1 MPVRLP
7 ASVLAGLT
15 VLGPAA
21 AGSGPATSAPPR
33 VELGFQKYTL
43 PNGLE
48 VILREDHRLPIVAVN
63 LWYHVGPANETAGRT
78 GFAHLFEHMM
88 FQGSGHVG
96 DDQHFKLLEGAG
108 ASMINGTTDFDRT
121 NYMEDIPANQLEL
134 ALWLE
139 SDRMGFLLDR
149 LDQAKLSNQQDV
161 VRNERR
167 QSVENQAYGLVEE
180 ELFHRL
186 FPGGHPYYA
195 SVIGSH
201 ADIQAAKLEDV
212 KDFFRRY
219 YAPNNASLAIVGD
232 IDVART
238 KALVEKY
245 FGSIPRGPAV
255 PPVEAKTPPITS
267 ERRAVV
273 PDKVELPRVY
283 LAWIT
288 PSIFQPGDAEAD
300 LTARILGGSKAS
312 RLYRS
317 LVFDKKIAQTVTANQ
332 QNLALGSVF
341 QITATAK
348 PGHTAEELEKA
359 IDAELSAFAAGG
371 PTPEEVAAAQN
382 AIYSSVVLSLENYGS
397 FAGVANRL
405 NLYNHFLHDP
415 GYLNRDLARYAAV
428 TPASLK
434 AFAEAQLRPAHR
446 VVVHG
451 VPGEKAL
458 PPNPPASSAP
468 TAAEAA
474 ASPAPSKEPWRN
486 DAPRPGPTAQATLPA
501 ARSFR
506 LPNGLTVY
514 WIESHALP
522 IVAGQ
527 LVVRSGSAADPAG
540 QPGLAAFTAAML
552 DEGTRTRDALAI
564 ASQLEGLGA
573 NLTTGSTFDGSYVTF
588 DVLKPNA
595 EQALAIVSDVA
606 LGPTFPEKDV
616 ERVRGDRLTTLL
628 QQRDSPFQIAF
639 RVMYPALYGPDHPY
653 GHTPLGTEEALKK
666 ITRDDIAAFYRSSYA
681 PANAALVLAG
691 DLTEAEARR
700 LATQAFGGWSGQT
713 APTPAPPAPTSIP
726 ERVVL
731 VDMAGAPQ
739 TAIGIV
745 QLGVKRSDPDFER
758 LNVMNTILGGLFSSR
773 VNLNLREKHGYTYGA
788 FSSLVET
795 RGVGPLFVG
804 SAVRADVTGASVR
817 EMLNEAQGMTRAEVT
832 PDELALAKDSI
843 ARSLPALFETTRSAV
858 GTAGQLFLFDLPPD
872 YYAGLPARLASMT
885 AGEVFA
891 ATRRHLAPDR
901 MLVVAVGDRAQAEPQ
916 IGGLKLGSVAY
927 RDRDGKAIG
936 GGQ

>member
-7 ASVLAGLT
+7 ASLRAGLG
-15 VLGPAA
+15 VLGPGGS
-21 AGSGPATSAPPR
+21 AGAVTSAPPR
-33 VELGFQKYTL
+33 VDLDFQKYTL

-48 VILREDHRLPIVAVN
+48 VILHEDHRLPIVAVN

-108 ASMINGTTDFDRT
+108 ASFINGTTDFDRT
-121 NYMEDIPANQLEL
+121 NYMEDIPSNQLEL

-167 QSVENQAYGLVEE
+167 QSVENQPYGLVEE
-180 ELFHRL
+180 ELFHQL
-186 FPGGHPYYA
+186 FPQGHPYYA
-195 SVIGSH
+195 SIIGSH
-201 ADIQAAKLEDV
+201 EDIQAAKLEDV
-212 KDFFRRY
+212 RDFFRRY
-219 YAPNNASLAIVGD
+219 YAPNNASIAIVGD
-232 IDVART
+232 IDVAATR
-238 KALVEKY
+238 ALVEKY

-255 PPVEAKTPPITS
+255 TPVDVKTPPIAS
-267 ERRAVV
+267 ERHVV
-273 PDKVELPRVY
+273 VRDKVELPRLY

-288 PSIFQPGDAEAD
+288 PPIFQPGDAEAD

-317 LVFDKKIAQTVTANQ
+317 LVFDKKIAQTVTAHEQ
-332 QNLALGSVF
+332 SLQLGSIF
-341 QITATAK
+341 QISATAK
-348 PGHTAEELEKA
+348 PGHTAEELQKA
-359 IDAELSAFAAGG
+359 IDAELAIFAASG

-382 AIYSSVVLSLENYGS
+382 ALYAATVLSLENLGS
-397 FAGVANRL
+397 MFGVANRL
-405 NLYNHFLHDP
+405 NTYNHFVKDP
-415 GYLNRDLARYAAV
+415 GYLNQDLARYAALR
-428 TPASLK
+428 PESLK
-434 AFAEAQLRPAHR
+434 AFAASQLSPAHR

-451 VPGEKAL
+451 IPGEKAL
-458 PPNPPASSAP
+458 PPNPPASPAP
-468 TAAEAA
+468 EAA
-474 ASPAPSKEPWRN
+474 AVAAPAPAGEPWRSEV
-486 DAPRPGPTAQATLPA
+486 PKPGPTPQAKLPA
-501 ARSFR
+501 AHSFQ

-540 QPGLAAFTAAML
+540 LPGLAAFTAAML
-552 DEGTRTRDALAI
+552 DEGTETRDALAI
-564 ASQLEGLGA
+564 ATQLEGLGA
-573 NLTTGSTFDGSYVTF
+573 NLTTGSNFDGSYVTF

-595 EQALAIVSDVA
+595 EQALAIVADVA

-628 QQRDSPFQIAF
+628 QQRDSPFQTAF
-639 RVMYPALYGPDHPY
+639 RVMYPALYGLAHPY
-653 GHTPLGTEEALKK
+653 GHTPLGSEEALRR
-666 ITRDDIAAFYRSSYA
+666 ITRDDIAAFYRSSYS

-691 DLTEAEARR
+691 DLTEADVRR
-700 LATQAFGGWSGQT
+700 LATQAFGEWSGPAVA
-713 APTPAPPAPTSIP
+713 APATPAPAPIR

-731 VDMAGAPQ
+731 VDMKGAPQ
-739 TAIGIV
+739 TTIGIA
-745 QLGVKRSDPDFER
+745 QLAVKRSDPDFER
-758 LNVMNTILGGLFSSR
+758 LTVMNTVLGGLFSSR
-773 VNLNLREKHGYTYGA
+773 VNLNLRERHGYTYGA
-788 FSSLVET
+788 SSSLGET
-795 RGVGPLFVG
+795 RGVAPLFVG

-817 EMLNEAQGMTRAEVT
+817 EMLGEAQAMTQAEVT
-832 PDELALAKDSI
+832 PAELALAKDSI

-858 GTAGQLFLFDLPPD
+858 GTVGQLFLFDLPPD
-872 YYAGLPARLASMT
+872 YYAGLPGRLSSMT
-885 AGEVFA
+885 AGEVFD
-891 ATRRHLAPDR
+891 ATRHHLAPDR
-901 MLVVAVGDRAQAEPQ
+901 MLIVAVGDRAQAEPQ
-916 IGGLKLGSVAY
+916 IGGLELGAVAY
-927 RDRDGKAIG
+927 RDRDGKSIG

>member
-21 AGSGPATSAPPR
+21 SLPGAVTSAPPR
-33 VELGFQKYTL
+33 VEIGFEKYTL

-121 NYMEDIPANQLEL
+121 NYMEDIPSNQLEL

-149 LDQAKLSNQQDV
+149 LDQPKLSNQQDV

-167 QSVENQAYGLVEE
+167 QSVENQPYGLVEE
-180 ELFHRL
+180 ELFHQV
-186 FPGGHPYYA
+186 FPQGHPYYA

-201 ADIQAAKLEDV
+201 TDIQAAKLEDV

-255 PPVEAKTPPITS
+255 PAVDAKTPPITS

-273 PDKVELPRVY
+273 KDKVELPRVY

-312 RLYRS
+312 RLYKS

-332 QNLALGSVF
+332 HNLALGSVF
-341 QITATAK
+341 QISATAK
-348 PGHTAEELEKA
+348 PGHTAEELERA
-359 IDAELSAFAAGG
+359 IDAELASYAANG
-371 PTPEEVAAAQN
+371 PTADELAAAQN
-382 AIYSSVVLSLENYGS
+382 AIYSSTVLSLENYGS
-397 FAGVANRL
+397 FGGVANRL

-415 GYLNRDLARYAAV
+415 GALNHDLARYAAL

-434 AFAEAQLRPAHR
+434 AFAAAHLQPAHR
-446 VVVHG
+446 VVVQG
-451 VPGEKAL
+451 IPGEKAL
-458 PPNPPASSAP
+458 PPNPPAAPAAAAAPAP
-468 TAAEAA
+468 T
-474 ASPAPSKEPWRN
+474 PPPSKEAWRSEV
-486 DAPRPGPTAQATLPA
+486 PKPGPMPKATLPA
-501 ARSFR
+501 AHFFQ

-540 QPGLAAFTAAML
+540 LPGLAAFTAAML
-552 DEGTRTRDALAI
+552 DEGTKTRDALAI
-564 ASQLEGLGA
+564 AAELEGLGA

-595 EQALAIVSDVA
+595 EQALAIVSDVS

-616 ERVRGDRLTTLL
+616 ERVRGDRLTSLL

-639 RVMYPALYGPDHPY
+639 RVMYPALYGSTHPY
-653 GHTPLGTEEALKK
+653 GHVPLGTEEALKK
-666 ITRDDIAAFYRSSYA
+666 ITRDDIAGFYRSSYS

-691 DLTEAEARR
+691 DLTEADVRR
-700 LATQAFGGWSGQT
+700 LATQAFGSWSGQ
-713 APTPAPPAPTSIP
+713 AVAAPAPPTPTSIP

-739 TAIGIV
+739 TAVGIV

-773 VNLNLREKHGYTYGA
+773 INLNLREKHGYTYGA

-817 EMLNEAQGMTRAEVT
+817 EMLNEAQGMTQAEVT

-858 GTAGQLFLFDLPPD
+858 GTVGSLFLFELPPD
-872 YYAGLPARLASMT
+872 YYAGLPGRLASMT
-885 AGEVFA
+885 AAEVFA
-891 ATRRHLAPDR
+891 ATKRHLAPDR

-927 RDRDGKAIG
+927 RDRDGKSIG

>member
-21 AGSGPATSAPPR
+21 SAPGAATSAPPR
-33 VELGFQKYTL
+33 VELGFEKYTL

-121 NYMEDIPANQLEL
+121 NYMEDIPSNQLEL

-149 LDQAKLSNQQDV
+149 LDQPKLSNQQDV

-167 QSVENQAYGLVEE
+167 QSVENQPYGLVEE
-180 ELFHRL
+180 ELFHQL
-186 FPGGHPYYA
+186 FPQGHPYYA
-195 SVIGSH
+195 NVMGSH
-201 ADIQAAKLEDV
+201 EDIQAARLDDV

-255 PPVEAKTPPITS
+255 PAVDAKTPPIAS

-273 PDKVELPRVY
+273 KDKVELPRVY

-288 PSIFQPGDAEAD
+288 PSIFEPGDAEAD

-312 RLYRS
+312 RLYKS
-317 LVFDKKIAQTVTANQ
+317 LVFDKKIAQAVTANQ
-332 QNLALGSVF
+332 QSLRLGSVF
-341 QITATAK
+341 QISATAK

-359 IDAELSAFAAGG
+359 IDAELASYAANG
-371 PTPEEVAAAQN
+371 PTAEELAAAQN
-382 AIYSSVVLSLENYGS
+382 ALYSSTVLSLENYGS
-397 FAGVANRL
+397 FGGVANRL

-415 GYLNRDLARYAAV
+415 GYLNHDLARYAAL

-434 AFAEAQLRPAHR
+434 AFAAAHLQPAHR
-446 VVVHG
+446 VVVYG

-458 PPNPPASSAP
+458 PPNPPAAP
-468 TAAEAA
+468 AA
-474 ASPAPSKEPWRN
+474 AAAAAPAPPPSREPWRN
-486 DAPRPGPTAQATLPA
+486 EVPKPGPTPKATLPA
-501 ARSFR
+501 ARSFL

-540 QPGLAAFTAAML
+540 LPGLAAFTAAML
-552 DEGTRTRDALAI
+552 DEGTKTRDALAI
-564 ASQLEGLGA
+564 AAQLEGLGA
-573 NLTTGSTFDGSYVTF
+573 NLTTGSNFDGSYVTF

-628 QQRDSPFQIAF
+628 QLRDSPFQIAF
-639 RVMYPALYGPDHPY
+639 RVMYPALYGPGHPY
-653 GHTPLGTEEALKK
+653 GHTPLGSEEALKK
-666 ITRDDIAAFYRSSYA
+666 ITRDDLAAFYRASYA

-700 LATQAFGGWSGQT
+700 LATQAFGGWSGQ
-713 APTPAPPAPTSIP
+713 AVAVPAPPAPTSIP

-817 EMLNEAQGMTRAEVT
+817 EMLNEAQGMTQAEVT

-858 GTAGQLFLFDLPPD
+858 GTVGSLFLFELPPD
-872 YYAGLPARLASMT
+872 YYAGLPGRLASMT
-885 AGEVFA
+885 AAEVFA

-916 IGGLKLGSVAY
+916 IGGLQLGSVAY
-927 RDRDGKAIG
+927 RDRDGKTIAG
-936 GGQ
+936 GK

>member
-7 ASVLAGLT
+7 AGVLAGLT
-15 VLGPAA
+15 VLGPA
-21 AGSGPATSAPPR
+21 GSAPGAVTSAPPHL
-33 VELGFQKYTL
+33 EIGFQKYTL

-48 VILREDHRLPIVAVN
+48 VILREDHRLPLVAVN

-96 DDQHFKLLEGAG
+96 VEQHFKLLEGAG

-121 NYMEDIPANQLEL
+121 NYMEDIPSNQLEL

-149 LDQAKLSNQQDV
+149 LDQPKLSNQQDV

-167 QSVENQAYGLVEE
+167 QSVENQPYGLVEE
-180 ELFHRL
+180 ELFHQV
-186 FPGGHPYYA
+186 FPPGHPYYA

-201 ADIQAAKLEDV
+201 EDIQAAKLEDV

-267 ERRAVV
+267 QRRAVV
-273 PDKVELPRVY
+273 KDKVELPRVY

-288 PSIFQPGDAEAD
+288 PSIFQAGDAEAD

-317 LVFDKKIAQTVTANQ
+317 LVFDKKIAQTVSANQ
-332 QNLALGSVF
+332 QSLQLGSVF
-341 QITATAK
+341 QISATAK
-348 PGHTAEELEKA
+348 PGHTAEEVEKA
-359 IDAELSAFAAGG
+359 IDAELASYAASG
-371 PTPEEVAAAQN
+371 PTPDELSAAQN
-382 AIYSSVVLSLENYGS
+382 ALYSATALSLENYGS
-397 FAGVANRL
+397 FGGVANRL

-415 GYLNRDLARYAAV
+415 GYLNHDLARYAAV
-428 TPASLK
+428 TPDSLK
-434 AFAEAQLRPAHR
+434 AFAAAQLQPAHR
-446 VVVHG
+446 VVVYG

-458 PPNPPASSAP
+458 PPNPPGAP
-468 TAAEAA
+468 AAAAAPAEA
-474 ASPAPSKEPWRN
+474 PPTSKEPWRN
-486 DAPRPGPTAQATLPA
+486 EVPKPGPTSTASLPA

-527 LVVRSGSAADPAG
+527 LVVRSGSAADPEG
-540 QPGLAAFTAAML
+540 LPGLAAFTAAML
-552 DEGTRTRDALAI
+552 DEGTKTRDALAI

-573 NLTTGSTFDGSYVTF
+573 NLTTGSNVDGSFVTF

-595 EQALAIVSDVA
+595 EQALAIVSDVT

-616 ERVRGDRLTTLL
+616 ERVRGDRLTSLL

-639 RVMYPALYGPDHPY
+639 RVMYPALYGPGHPY
-653 GHTPLGTEEALKK
+653 GHVPLGTEEALKK
-666 ITRDDIAAFYRSSYA
+666 ITRDDIAGFYRSSYS
-681 PANAALVLAG
+681 PTNAALVLAG

-700 LATQAFGGWSGQT
+700 LATQAFGSWSGQ
-713 APTPAPPAPTSIP
+713 AVAAPAPPPPTSIP

-739 TAIGIV
+739 TAVGIV

-817 EMLNEAQGMTRAEVT
+817 EMLSEAQGMTLAEVT

-858 GTAGQLFLFDLPPD
+858 GTVGSLFLFELPPD
-872 YYAGLPARLASMT
+872 YYAGLPGRLASMT
-885 AGEVFA
+885 AAEVFA
-891 ATRRHLAPDR
+891 ATKRHLVPDR

-916 IGGLKLGSVAY
+916 IGGLKLGAVAY
-927 RDRDGKAIG
+927 CDRDGKTLARG
-936 GGQ
+936 K

>member
-1 MPVRLP
+1 
-7 ASVLAGLT
+7 
-15 VLGPAA
+15 
-21 AGSGPATSAPPR
+21 
-33 VELGFQKYTL
+33 
-43 PNGLE
+43 
-48 VILREDHRLPIVAVN
+48 
-63 LWYHVGPANETAGRT
+63 
-78 GFAHLFEHMM
+78 
-88 FQGSGHVG
+88 
-96 DDQHFKLLEGAG
+96 
-108 ASMINGTTDFDRT
+108 
-121 NYMEDIPANQLEL
+121 
-134 ALWLE
+134 
-139 SDRMGFLLDR
+139 
-149 LDQAKLSNQQDV
+149 
-161 VRNERR
+161 
-167 QSVENQAYGLVEE
+167 QSVENQPYGLVEE
-180 ELFHRL
+180 ELFHQL
-186 FPGGHPYYA
+186 FPQGHPYYA

-201 ADIQAAKLEDV
+201 QDIQAAKLEDV

-245 FGSIPRGPAV
+245 FGSLSRGPAV
-255 PPVEAKTPPITS
+255 PAVDAKTPPITS

-273 PDKVELPRVY
+273 KDKVELPRVY

-332 QNLALGSVF
+332 QSLALGSVF
-341 QITATAK
+341 QISATAK

-359 IDAELSAFAAGG
+359 IDAELASYAANG
-371 PTPEEVAAAQN
+371 PTAEELAAAQN
-382 AIYSSVVLSLENYGS
+382 ALYSSTVLSLENYGS
-397 FAGVANRL
+397 FGGVANRL
-405 NLYNHFLHDP
+405 NLYNHFLKDP
-415 GYLNRDLARYAAV
+415 GYLNHDLARYAAL

-434 AFAEAQLRPAHR
+434 AFAAAHLQPSHR
-446 VVVHG
+446 VVVQG
-451 VPGEKAL
+451 IPGEKAL
-458 PPNPPASSAP
+458 PPNPPAAPAAAAAPAP
-468 TAAEAA
+468 T
-474 ASPAPSKEPWRN
+474 PLPSKEAWRSEV
-486 DAPRPGPTAQATLPA
+486 PKPGPTPKATLPA
-501 ARSFR
+501 AHSFQ

-527 LVVRSGSAADPAG
+527 LVVRSGSAADPAAL
-540 QPGLAAFTAAML
+540 PGLAAFTAAML
-552 DEGTRTRDALAI
+552 DEGTKTRDALAI
-564 ASQLEGLGA
+564 AAQLEGLGA

-595 EQALAIVSDVA
+595 EQALAIVSDVS
-606 LGPTFPEKDV
+606 LGPTFPDKDV
-616 ERVRGDRLTTLL
+616 ERVRGDRLTSLL

-639 RVMYPALYGPDHPY
+639 RVMYPALYGPTHPY
-653 GHTPLGTEEALKK
+653 GHVPLGTEEALKK
-666 ITRDDIAAFYRSSYA
+666 ITREDIAGFYRSSYS

-700 LATQAFGGWSGQT
+700 LATQAFGSWSGP
-713 APTPAPPAPTSIP
+713 AVAAPAPPTPTSIP

-745 QLGVKRSDPDFER
+745 QLGVRRSDPDFER

-773 VNLNLREKHGYTYGA
+773 VNLNLRERHGYTYGA

-804 SAVRADVTGASVR
+804 SAVRADVTGASVH
-817 EMLNEAQGMTRAEVT
+817 EMLNEAQGMTQAEVT

-858 GTAGQLFLFDLPPD
+858 GTVGSLFLFELPPD
-872 YYAGLPARLASMT
+872 YYVGLPSRLASMT
-885 AGEVFA
+885 AAEVFA
-891 ATRRHLAPDR
+891 ATKRHLAPDR

-927 RDRDGKAIG
+927 RDRDGRSIG

>member
-21 AGSGPATSAPPR
+21 SAPGAVTSAPPR
-33 VELGFQKYTL
+33 VEIGFEKYTL
-43 PNGLE
+43 SNGLE

-121 NYMEDIPANQLEL
+121 NYMEDIPSNQLEL

-149 LDQAKLSNQQDV
+149 LDQPKLSNQQDV

-167 QSVENQAYGLVEE
+167 QSVENQPYGLVEE
-180 ELFHRL
+180 ELFHQL
-186 FPGGHPYYA
+186 FPQGHPYYA

-232 IDVART
+232 IDVAKT

-245 FGSIPRGPAV
+245 FGSIARGPAV
-255 PPVEAKTPPITS
+255 PAVDAKTPPISS

-273 PDKVELPRVY
+273 KDKVELPRVY

-312 RLYRS
+312 RLYKS
-317 LVFDKKIAQTVTANQ
+317 LVFDNKIAQTVTANQ
-332 QNLALGSVF
+332 QSLLLGSVF
-341 QITATAK
+341 QISATAK

-359 IDAELSAFAAGG
+359 IDAELASYAANG
-371 PTPEEVAAAQN
+371 PTDEELAAAQN
-382 AIYSSVVLSLENYGS
+382 ALYSSTVLSLENYGS
-397 FAGVANRL
+397 FGGVANRL

-415 GYLNRDLARYAAV
+415 GALNHDLARYAALM
-428 TPASLK
+428 PASLK
-434 AFAEAQLRPAHR
+434 AFAAAHLQPAHR
-446 VVVHG
+446 VVVYG

-458 PPNPPASSAP
+458 PPNPPAAPVAAAAPAP
-468 TAAEAA
+468 T
-474 ASPAPSKEPWRN
+474 PPPSKEPWRS
-486 DAPRPGPTAQATLPA
+486 DVPKPGPTPKASLPA
-501 ARSFR
+501 AQSFQ

-540 QPGLAAFTAAML
+540 LPGLAAFTAAML
-552 DEGTRTRDALAI
+552 DEGTKTRDALAI
-564 ASQLEGLGA
+564 AAQLEGLGA

-595 EQALAIVSDVA
+595 EQALAIVSDVS

-616 ERVRGDRLTTLL
+616 ERVRGDRLTSLL

-639 RVMYPALYGPDHPY
+639 RVMYPALYGPNHPY
-653 GHTPLGTEEALKK
+653 GHVPLGTEEALKK
-666 ITRDDIAAFYRSSYA
+666 ITRDDIAGFYRSSYS

-700 LATQAFGGWSGQT
+700 LATQAFGSWSGQ
-713 APTPAPPAPTSIP
+713 AVAALAPPAPTTIP

-731 VDMAGAPQ
+731 VDMASAPQ
-739 TAIGIV
+739 TAVGIV

-773 VNLNLREKHGYTYGA
+773 INLNLREKHGYTYGA

-817 EMLNEAQGMTRAEVT
+817 EMLNEAQAMTQAEVT

-843 ARSLPALFETTRSAV
+843 ARSLPALFETTRNAV
-858 GTAGQLFLFDLPPD
+858 GTVGSLFLFELPPD
-872 YYAGLPARLASMT
+872 YYAGLLGRLASMT
-885 AGEVFA
+885 AAEVFA
-891 ATRRHLAPDR
+891 ATKRHLAPER

-927 RDRDGKAIG
+927 RDRDGKTIAG
-936 GGQ
+936 GK

>member
-7 ASVLAGLT
+7 AGVLAGLT
-15 VLGPAA
+15 VLGPASSA
-21 AGSGPATSAPPR
+21 PGAATSAPPR
-33 VELGFQKYTL
+33 VEMDFQKYTL

-121 NYMEDIPANQLEL
+121 NYMEDIPSNQLEL

-149 LDQAKLSNQQDV
+149 LDQLKLTNQQDV

-167 QSVENQAYGLVEE
+167 QSVENQPYGLVEE
-180 ELFHRL
+180 ELFHQL
-186 FPGGHPYYA
+186 FPQGHPYYA

-201 ADIQAAKLEDV
+201 EDIQAAKLDDV

-232 IDVART
+232 IDVAKT

-255 PPVEAKTPPITS
+255 PPVDAKTPAITA
-267 ERRAVV
+267 ERRVV
-273 PDKVELPRVY
+273 VKDKVELPRVY

-288 PSIFQPGDAEAD
+288 PPIFQPGDAEAD

-312 RLYRS
+312 RLYKA
-317 LVFDKKIAQTVTANQ
+317 LVYDKKIAQTITASQ
-332 QNLALGSVF
+332 QSLSLGSVF
-341 QITATAK
+341 QISATAK
-348 PGHTAEELEKA
+348 PGHAAAELEKA
-359 IDAELSAFAAGG
+359 IDAELAAFAASG
-371 PTPEEVAAAQN
+371 PTSDELAAAQN
-382 AIYSSVVLSLENYGS
+382 ALYSSTVLSLENMGS
-397 FAGVANRL
+397 FGGVANRL
-405 NLYNHFLHDP
+405 NLYNHFLKDP
-415 GYLNRDLARYAAV
+415 GYLNRDLTRYAAV
-428 TPASLK
+428 TPEALK
-434 AFAEAQLRPAHR
+434 AFAATQLRADRR
-446 VVVHG
+446 VVVQG
-451 VPGEKAL
+451 LPGEKTLTAG
-458 PPNPPASSAP
+458 PPAVPSA
-468 TAAEAA
+468 TAAKAA
-474 ASPAPSKEPWRN
+474 TPPPSKEPWRSEVPK
-486 DAPRPGPTAQATLPA
+486 AGPTPKASLPA
-501 ARSFR
+501 ARSFT
-506 LPNGLTVY
+506 LENGLTVY

-527 LVVRSGSAADPAG
+527 LVVRSGSAADPAAL
-540 QPGLAAFTAAML
+540 PGLAAFTAAML
-552 DEGTRTRDALAI
+552 DEGTKTRDAIAI
-564 ASQLEGLGA
+564 ASELEGLGA
-573 NLTTGSTFDGSYVTF
+573 NLTTGSNFDGSFVTF

-595 EQALAIVSDVA
+595 ERALAVVSDVT
-606 LGPTFPEKDV
+606 LGPTFPENDV
-616 ERVRGDRLTTLL
+616 ERVRGDRVTALL
-628 QQRDSPFQIAF
+628 QERDSPFQIAF
-639 RVMYPALYGPDHPY
+639 RVLYPALYGPTHPY
-653 GHTPLGTEEALKK
+653 GHVPLGTAEALKK
-666 ITRDDIAAFYRSSYA
+666 ISREDIAGFYRSSYS

-700 LATQAFGGWSGQT
+700 LATQGFGGWSGP
-713 APTPAPPAPTSIP
+713 AVAAPAPPVPASIP

-731 VDMAGAPQ
+731 VDMTGAPQ
-739 TAIGIV
+739 TALGIV

-773 VNLNLREKHGYTYGA
+773 INLNLRERHGYTYGA

-817 EMLNEAQGMTRAEVT
+817 EMLSEARAMTQAEVT

-843 ARSLPALFETTRSAV
+843 ARSLPAQFESTRSAV
-858 GTAGQLFLFDLPPD
+858 GTLGALFLFDLPPD
-872 YYAGLPARLASMT
+872 YYAGLPGRLASMT
-885 AGEVFA
+885 AAEVFA
-891 ATRRHLAPDR
+891 ATRRYLAPDR

-916 IGGLKLGSVAY
+916 IADLKLGNMVY
-927 RDRDGKAIG
+927 RDRDGQTIAAGK
-936 GGQ
+936 

>member
-21 AGSGPATSAPPR
+21 SAPGAVTSAPPR
-33 VELGFQKYTL
+33 VEIGFEKYRL

-121 NYMEDIPANQLEL
+121 NYMEDIPSNQLEL

-149 LDQAKLSNQQDV
+149 LDQPKLSNQQDV

-167 QSVENQAYGLVEE
+167 QSVENQPYGLVEE
-180 ELFHRL
+180 ELFHQL
-186 FPGGHPYYA
+186 FPQGHPYYA

-201 ADIQAAKLEDV
+201 QDIQAAKLEDV

-238 KALVEKY
+238 RALVEKY
-245 FGSIPRGPAV
+245 FGSIPVGPAV
-255 PPVEAKTPPITS
+255 PAVDAKTPPITS

-273 PDKVELPRVY
+273 KDKVELPRVY

-312 RLYRS
+312 RLYKS

-332 QNLALGSVF
+332 QSLALGSVF
-341 QITATAK
+341 QISATAK

-359 IDAELSAFAAGG
+359 IDAELASYAANG
-371 PTPEEVAAAQN
+371 PTSEELAAAQN
-382 AIYSSVVLSLENYGS
+382 ALYSSTVLSLENYGS
-397 FAGVANRL
+397 FGGVANRL
-405 NLYNHFLHDP
+405 NLYNHFLKDP
-415 GYLNRDLARYAAV
+415 GYLNHDLARYAAL

-434 AFAEAQLRPAHR
+434 AFAAVHLQPAHR
-446 VVVHG
+446 VVVYG

-458 PPNPPASSAP
+458 PPNPPAAPAAAAAAAP
-468 TAAEAA
+468 T
-474 ASPAPSKEPWRN
+474 PPPSKEAWRSEV
-486 DAPRPGPTAQATLPA
+486 PRPGPTAKATLPA
-501 ARSFR
+501 AHSFQ

-540 QPGLAAFTAAML
+540 LPGLAAFTAAML
-552 DEGTRTRDALAI
+552 DEGTKTRDALAI
-564 ASQLEGLGA
+564 AAQLEGLGA

-595 EQALAIVSDVA
+595 EQALAIVSDVS

-616 ERVRGDRLTTLL
+616 ERVRGDRLTSLL

-639 RVMYPALYGPDHPY
+639 RVMYPALYGPTHPY
-653 GHTPLGTEEALKK
+653 GHVPLGTEEALKK
-666 ITRDDIAAFYRSSYA
+666 ITRDDIAGFYRSSYS

-691 DLTEAEARR
+691 ELTEAEVRR
-700 LATQAFGGWSGQT
+700 LATQAFGSWSGQ
-713 APTPAPPAPTSIP
+713 AVAAPAPPTPTSIP

-745 QLGVKRSDPDFER
+745 QLGVRRSDPDFER

-773 VNLNLREKHGYTYGA
+773 VNLNLRERHGYTYGA

-804 SAVRADVTGASVR
+804 SAVRADVTGASVH
-817 EMLNEAQGMTRAEVT
+817 EMLNEAQGMTQAEVT

-858 GTAGQLFLFDLPPD
+858 GTVGSLFLFELPPD
-872 YYAGLPARLASMT
+872 YYAGLPGRLASMT
-885 AGEVFA
+885 AAEVFA
-891 ATRRHLAPDR
+891 ATKRHLAPDR

-927 RDRDGKAIG
+927 RDRDGRSIG

>member
-7 ASVLAGLT
+7 AGVLAGLT
-15 VLGPAA
+15 VLGPA
-21 AGSGPATSAPPR
+21 GSAPGAVTSAPPR
-33 VELGFQKYTL
+33 VELDFQKYTL

-48 VILREDHRLPIVAVN
+48 VILHEDHRLPLVAVN

-108 ASMINGTTDFDRT
+108 ASFINGTTDFDRT
-121 NYMEDIPANQLEL
+121 NYMEDIPSNQLEL

-139 SDRMGFLLDR
+139 ADRMGFLLDR

-167 QSVENQAYGLVEE
+167 QSVENQPYGLVEE
-180 ELFHRL
+180 ELFHQL
-186 FPGGHPYYA
+186 FPQGHPYHA
-195 SVIGSH
+195 SIIGSH
-201 ADIQAAKLEDV
+201 EDIQAAKLEDV
-212 KDFFRRY
+212 RDFFRRY
-219 YAPNNASLAIVGD
+219 YAPNNASIAIVGD
-232 IDVART
+232 IDVAAT

-255 PPVEAKTPPITS
+255 TPVDVKTPPIEA

-273 PDKVELPRVY
+273 KDKVELPRVY

-288 PSIFQPGDAEAD
+288 PPIFQPGDAEAD

-317 LVFDKKIAQTVTANQ
+317 LVFDKKIAQTVTSNQ
-332 QNLALGSVF
+332 QSLQLGSVF
-341 QITATAK
+341 QISATAK
-348 PGHTAEELEKA
+348 PGHTAEELQKA
-359 IDAELSAFAAGG
+359 IDAELATFAAGG

-382 AIYSSVVLSLENYGS
+382 ALYSSTVLSLENVGS
-397 FAGVANRL
+397 MNGVANRL
-405 NLYNHFLHDP
+405 NTYNHFVKDP
-415 GYLNRDLARYAAV
+415 GYLNQDLARYAGL
-428 TPASLK
+428 TPESLK
-434 AFAEAQLRPAHR
+434 SFAASQLSPAHR
-446 VVVHG
+446 VVVYG

-458 PPNPPASSAP
+458 PPNPPPAP
-468 TAAEAA
+468 ALEAA
-474 ASPAPSKEPWRN
+474 AQAPAPSKEPWRN
-486 DAPRPGPTAQATLPA
+486 QVPKPGPTPQAKLPA
-501 ARSFR
+501 ARSFQ
-506 LPNGLTVY
+506 LPNGLKVY

-540 QPGLAAFTAAML
+540 LPGLAAFTAAML
-552 DEGTRTRDALAI
+552 DEGTKTRDALAI
-564 ASQLEGLGA
+564 ATQLEGLGA
-573 NLTTGSTFDGSYVTF
+573 NLTTGSNFDGSYVTF

-616 ERVRGDRLTTLL
+616 ERVRGDRLTALL

-639 RVMYPALYGPDHPY
+639 RVMYPALYGPHHPY
-653 GHTPLGTEEALKK
+653 GHTPLGSEEALKK
-666 ITRDDIAAFYRSSYA
+666 ITRDDIAAFYRASYA

-691 DLTEAEARR
+691 DLTEADVRR
-700 LATQAFGGWSGQT
+700 LAHQAFGAWSGQ
-713 APTPAPPAPTSIP
+713 AAAAPAPPPPASIP

-731 VDMAGAPQ
+731 VDMKGAPQ
-739 TAIGIV
+739 TALGIA

-817 EMLNEAQGMTRAEVT
+817 EMLSEARAMTQAEVT
-832 PDELALAKDSI
+832 PEELALAKDSI

-858 GTAGQLFLFDLPPD
+858 GTMGQLFLFDLAPD
-872 YYAGLPARLASMT
+872 YYAGLPARLSSMT
-885 AGEVFA
+885 AAEVFA
-891 ATRRHLAPDR
+891 ATKRHLAPDR
-901 MLVVAVGDRAQAEPQ
+901 MLIVAVGDRAQAEPQ

-927 RDRDGKAIG
+927 RDRDGKSIG

>member
-21 AGSGPATSAPPR
+21 SAPGAVTSAPPR
-33 VELGFQKYTL
+33 VEIGFEKYTL

-121 NYMEDIPANQLEL
+121 NYMEDIPSNQLEL

-149 LDQAKLSNQQDV
+149 LDQPKLSNQQDV

-167 QSVENQAYGLVEE
+167 QSVENQPYGLVEE
-180 ELFHRL
+180 ELFHQL
-186 FPGGHPYYA
+186 FPQGHPYYA

-201 ADIQAAKLEDV
+201 QDIQAAKLEDV

-245 FGSIPRGPAV
+245 FGSLSRGPAV
-255 PPVEAKTPPITS
+255 PAVDAKTPPITS

-273 PDKVELPRVY
+273 KDKVELPRVY

-332 QNLALGSVF
+332 QSLALGSVF
-341 QITATAK
+341 QISATAK

-359 IDAELSAFAAGG
+359 IDAELASYAANG
-371 PTPEEVAAAQN
+371 PTAEELAAAQN
-382 AIYSSVVLSLENYGS
+382 ALYSSTVLSLENYGS
-397 FAGVANRL
+397 FGGVANRL
-405 NLYNHFLHDP
+405 NLYNHFLKDP
-415 GYLNRDLARYAAV
+415 GYLNHDLARYAAL

-434 AFAEAQLRPAHR
+434 AFAAAHLQPSHR
-446 VVVHG
+446 VVVQG
-451 VPGEKAL
+451 IPGEKAL
-458 PPNPPASSAP
+458 PPNPPAAPAAAAAPAP
-468 TAAEAA
+468 T
-474 ASPAPSKEPWRN
+474 PLPSKEAWRSEV
-486 DAPRPGPTAQATLPA
+486 PKPGPTPKATLPA
-501 ARSFR
+501 AHSFQ

-527 LVVRSGSAADPAG
+527 LVVRSGSAADPAAL
-540 QPGLAAFTAAML
+540 PGLAAFTAAML
-552 DEGTRTRDALAI
+552 DEGTKTRDALAI
-564 ASQLEGLGA
+564 AAQLEGLGA

-595 EQALAIVSDVA
+595 EQALAIVSDVS
-606 LGPTFPEKDV
+606 LGPTFPDKDV
-616 ERVRGDRLTTLL
+616 ERVRGDRLTSLL

-639 RVMYPALYGPDHPY
+639 RVMYPALYGPTHPY
-653 GHTPLGTEEALKK
+653 GHVPLGTEEALKK
-666 ITRDDIAAFYRSSYA
+666 ITREDIAGFYRSSYS

-700 LATQAFGGWSGQT
+700 LATQAFGSWSGP
-713 APTPAPPAPTSIP
+713 AVAAPAPPTPTSIP

-745 QLGVKRSDPDFER
+745 QLGVRRSDPDFER

-773 VNLNLREKHGYTYGA
+773 VNLNLRERHGYTYGA

-804 SAVRADVTGASVR
+804 SAVRADVTGASVH
-817 EMLNEAQGMTRAEVT
+817 EMLNEAQGMTQAEVT

-858 GTAGQLFLFDLPPD
+858 GTVGSLFLFELPPD
-872 YYAGLPARLASMT
+872 YYVGLPSRLASMT
-885 AGEVFA
+885 AAEVFA
-891 ATRRHLAPDR
+891 ATKRHLAPDR

-927 RDRDGKAIG
+927 RDRDGRSIG

>member
-7 ASVLAGLT
+7 AIPVLAGL
-15 VLGPAA
+15 AA
-21 AGSGPATSAPPR
+21 FGPATAGAAVASAPPR

-63 LWYHVGPANETAGRT
+63 LWYHVGPANETAGHT

-108 ASMINGTTDFDRT
+108 ASFINGTTDFDRT
-121 NYMEDIPANQLEL
+121 NYMEDIPSNRLEL

-139 SDRMGFLLDR
+139 SDRMGFLLER
-149 LDQAKLSNQQDV
+149 LDQANLANQQDV

-167 QSVENQAYGLVEE
+167 QSVENQPYGLVEE

-186 FPGGHPYYA
+186 FPNGHPYYA
-195 SVIGSH
+195 NVIGSH
-201 ADIQAAKLEDV
+201 EDIQAAKLEDV
-212 KDFFRRY
+212 REFFRRY

-245 FGSIPRGPAV
+245 FGTIPRGPAV
-255 PPVEAKTPPITS
+255 PPVEATTPAITG
-267 ERRAVV
+267 ERRAMVK
-273 PDKVELPRVY
+273 DKVELPRVY

-288 PSIFQPGDAEAD
+288 PPIFQPGDAEAD

-317 LVFDKKIAQTVTANQ
+317 LVYDKKIAQSVSASQ
-332 QNLALGSVF
+332 QSLRLGSVF
-341 QITATAK
+341 QIAVTAK

-359 IDAELSAFAAGG
+359 IDAELAAYAASG
-371 PTPEEVAAAQN
+371 PTADELAAAQN
-382 AIYSSVVLSLENYGS
+382 AMYSSTVLSLESLGS
-397 FAGVANRL
+397 MNGVANRL
-405 NLYNHFLHDP
+405 NLYNQFVHDP
-415 GYLNRDLARYAAV
+415 GYLNQDLARYAAI

-434 AFAEAQLRPAHR
+434 VFAAAQLRPDHR
-446 VVVHG
+446 VVVYG
-451 VPGEKAL
+451 VPGEKVL
-458 PPNPPASSAP
+458 PPNPPAAP
-468 TAAEAA
+468 VPAIAEAP
-474 ASPAPSKEPWRN
+474 SVSKEAWRN
-486 DAPRPGPTAQATLPA
+486 EAPRPGPAPTASLPA

-514 WIESHALP
+514 WVESHALP
-522 IVAGQ
+522 VVAGQ
-527 LVVRSGSAADPAG
+527 LVVRSGSAADPAPL
-540 QPGLAAFTAAML
+540 PGLAAFTAAML
-552 DEGTRTRDALAI
+552 DEGTKTRDALAI
-564 ASQLEGLGA
+564 AADLEGLGA
-573 NLTTGSTFDGSYVTF
+573 NLSTGSNFDGSFVTF

-595 EQALAIVSDVA
+595 ERALAIVSDLSLA
-606 LGPTFPEKDV
+606 PAFPGADM
-616 ERVRGDRLTTLL
+616 ERVRGDRLTSLL
-628 QQRDSPFQIAF
+628 QLRDSPFQIAL
-639 RVMYPALYGPDHPY
+639 RVLYPALYGPGHPY
-653 GHTPLGTEEALKK
+653 GHTPLGSEEALKK
-666 ITRDDIAAFYRSSYA
+666 ISRDDVAGFYRSSYS
-681 PANAALVLAG
+681 PGNAALVLAG

-700 LATQAFGGWSGQT
+700 LATQAFGGWAGS
-713 APTPAPPAPTSIP
+713 AVATPAPPTPASIP

-731 VDMAGAPQ
+731 VDTAGAPQ
-739 TAIGIV
+739 TALLMA
-745 QLGVKRSDPDFER
+745 QLGVKRADPDFER

-788 FSSLVET
+788 FSSLNES

-804 SAVRADVTGASVR
+804 SAVRTDVTGPSVH
-817 EMLNEAQGMTRAEVT
+817 EMLSEAQGMTRAEVSA
-832 PDELALAKDSI
+832 DELALAKDSI

-858 GTAGQLFLFDLPPD
+858 GTVGQLFLFDLPPD

-885 AGEVFA
+885 AAEVFA
-891 ATRRHLAPDR
+891 ATRRHLTPDR

-916 IGGLKLGSVAY
+916 IAALKLGTVAY
-927 RDRDGKAIG
+927 RDRDGKPPAG
-936 GGQ
+936 GK